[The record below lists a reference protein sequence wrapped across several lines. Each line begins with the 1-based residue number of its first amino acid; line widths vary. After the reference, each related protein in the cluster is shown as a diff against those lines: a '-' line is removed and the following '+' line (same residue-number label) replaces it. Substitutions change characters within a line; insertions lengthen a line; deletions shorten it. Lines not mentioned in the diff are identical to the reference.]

1 MNFRVTFP
9 VHILIVAG
17 MMIKGH
23 IANQR
28 MCRAGLPLAL
38 LLLSRL

>member
-9 VHILIVAG
+9 VHVLIVVG

-23 IANQR
+23 IASQR
-28 MCRAGLPLAL
+28 MRRADIPLAP